1 MRPTRTGPGG
11 APSASSP
18 ARGAAGWPAA
28 WPAPPRPAST
38 PTLSGVVAIVP
49 PHHVVQRVALHRHAA
64 GGADHAHQLTLAEL
78 LPRVDAGRVADL
90 LLDHGAV
97 EIVDAE
103 RQRDL
108 SELEAHVDPEGLDV
122 TEVVEDES
130 SDGKHLEVVEAG
142 RPGQLTQTC
151 VGRLQRLHPC
161 LLYTSD

>member
-122 TEVVEDES
+122 TEVVEDKS
-130 SDGKHLEVVEAG
+130 SDG
-142 RPGQLTQTC
+142 
-151 VGRLQRLHPC
+151 C
-161 LLYTSD
+161 LLYTSPSPRDGLLSRMPSSA